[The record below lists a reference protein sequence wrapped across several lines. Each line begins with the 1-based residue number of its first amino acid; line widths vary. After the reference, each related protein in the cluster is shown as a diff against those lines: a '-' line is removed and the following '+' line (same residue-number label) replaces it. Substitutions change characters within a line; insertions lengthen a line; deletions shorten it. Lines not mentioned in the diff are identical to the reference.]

1 MWEVVRP
8 RQGRLPAQ
16 KRKSTVSVIRTGKGR
31 LSLSLTKGFK
41 ERFSGVD
48 YVEIKIDRERGLL
61 LVEPSEYEEGE
72 VFKITRTKSGT
83 YIHCTHAL
91 RLLGVQPGRYRAR
104 WDDVEGGLI
113 VEFGPSEEERKRPI
127 PEDEAFR
134 ILYEPDDWGP
144 GTEDTSRRIDEIL
157 YGG

>member
-1 MWEVVRP
+1 MWEEILP
-8 RQGRLPAQ
+8 RRGKLPGP
-16 KRKSTVSVIRTGKGR
+16 KRGNTVSVVKTGESR

-48 YVEIKIDRERGLL
+48 YVRIWIDRERGLL
-61 LVEPSEYEEGE
+61 LIKPSEYEEGK
-72 VFKITRTKSGT
+72 VFKIARTKSGT

-91 RLLGVQPGRYRAR
+91 RLLNALPGRYKAY
-104 WDDVEGGLI
+104 WDDKEGGLV
-113 VEFGPSEEERKRPI
+113 VEIGSPRERMQP
-127 PEDEAFR
+127 PEDEALR

-144 GTEDTSRRIDEIL
+144 GTEDASRRIDEVL